1 MSYFI
6 GLIVGVIIAMGWLAI
21 DQGKALDKCQA
32 NLPRTERCVIIWVP
46 ESTLENQK

>member
-1 MSYFI
+1 MSYLI
-6 GLIVGVIIAMGWLAI
+6 GLISGLIITVGLLEIKHSPAI
-21 DQGKALDKCQA
+21 DKCQA